1 VNARLAP
8 CKQVNT
14 PAGNGGGIPTEG
26 GGESG
31 MWHGFD
37 PETQRLMTW
46 TRDQLARSRQTPTRE
61 WPLVVVD
68 EHDALLVIRE
78 WPDGAITAYT
88 ADTGPR

>member
-31 MWHGFD
+31 MWQGFD

>member
-31 MWHGFD
+31 MWQGFD

-88 ADTGPR
+88 ADTGQR